1 MKYIEDMSHAH
12 YIGQQNRVDELNE
25 RISNRLEPNNAQP
38 NFDPRPTSTKYSLFP
53 MIDRRI
59 LDNSRPSI
67 KSMTRDVD
75 VENVVRGHTQRLQPK
90 DSGDKYTPALG
101 SDMYTG
107 YVPSDTTVPRERAM
121 LFQQYSLDQSIHPNL
136 VSSQVGLD
144 QFHNHTRTQLR
155 EPLPYQGIKLGNQ
168 VREGVRLRRS

>member
-1 MKYIEDMSHAH
+1 MYMSHAH
-12 YIGQQNRVDELNE
+12 YIGQQDRVDELNE
-25 RISNRLEPNNAQP
+25 RIANRLEPNNAQP

-59 LDNSRPSI
+59 LDNSRPAV

-75 VENVVRGHTQRLQPK
+75 TENVVRGHTQRLDAK

-107 YVPSDTTVPRERAM
+107 YVASDTTIPRERAL
-121 LFQQYSLDQSIHPNL
+121 LFQQFNQSLDQSIHPNL
-136 VSSQVGLD
+136 MSSQIGTD
-144 QFHNHTRTQLR
+144 RFHNHTRAQLR
-155 EPLPYQGIKLGNQ
+155 NQ
-168 VREGVRLRRS
+168 S